1 MNSEPMPPQASRAD
15 ALGLLQRERWYAVNN
30 GETAQVAQIDA
41 RIAKLSAASAPR
53 SPGRETAA
61 AASPAVEKS
70 AAAKKTAAKKTAA
83 RRAATTRGKNR
94 VAER

>member
-1 MNSEPMPPQASRAD
+1 MNSDPIGPEPSRGD
-15 ALGLLQRERWYAVNN
+15 VLGRLQKERWHAVNN
-30 GETAQVAQIDA
+30 GETAQVAEIDA

-53 SPGRETAA
+53 APGRETAA
-61 AASPAVEKS
+61 AASPVAEKS